1 MNSMYRAY
9 SFAAPSISPAFASI
23 AARRRCAPRSV
34 GAIATADHMTASAAT
49 RLPACLSMA
58 APSFSA
64 SRSDRCMSC
73 TSASAG
79 SMDTTGSGSP
89 EAPIARR
96 RRSSVITHSVVLTAH
111 ARTTPNRGYRRAPYP
126 SERLTLRLVSSGA
139 AVPFSF
145 DRAQTWQPHPS
156 WRRVLAV
163 ESHAAG
169 EPLRVITG
177 GLDPVPGSTI
187 LEKRRFARE
196 RLDGLRRG
204 LVFEPRGHAD
214 MYGAIPTEP
223 VTPDGDAGVLF
234 MHNEGW
240 STMCGHGV
248 IALVTVA
255 LEVGLLSERAVVRL
269 DTPAGRVT
277 AWPRLEGVR
286 VRSVAFENV
295 PSFVV
300 SLDDRV
306 QVPGVGE
313 VRYDLAFG
321 GAFYAFVDAASV
333 GLEMTPER
341 FRDLITVG
349 SAIKRA
355 VMATREIRHPQ
366 EADLSF
372 LYGTIFTGPPLGSGA
387 DSRNVCVFAEGE
399 VDRSPTG
406 TGVSGRIARE
416 LRWEGYDAVVPEI
429 EGSAWITGRSE
440 ILIAPDDPLSEG
452 FILR

>member
-1 MNSMYRAY
+1 
-9 SFAAPSISPAFASI
+9 
-23 AARRRCAPRSV
+23 
-34 GAIATADHMTASAAT
+34 
-49 RLPACLSMA
+49 
-58 APSFSA
+58 
-64 SRSDRCMSC
+64 
-73 TSASAG
+73 
-79 SMDTTGSGSP
+79 
-89 EAPIARR
+89 
-96 RRSSVITHSVVLTAH
+96 VLT
-111 ARTTPNRGYRRAPYP
+111 
-126 SERLTLRLVSSGA
+126 
-139 AVPFSF
+139 
-145 DRAQTWQPHPS
+145 
-156 WRRVLAV
+156 V
-163 ESHAAG
+163 EAHAAG
-169 EPLRVITG
+169 EPLRVITD
-177 GLDPVPGSTI
+177 GLDPIPGATM

-196 RLDGLRRG
+196 RLDGVRRG
-204 LVFEPRGHAD
+204 VMFEPRGHAD
-214 MYGAIPTEP
+214 MYGAIPTDP

-255 LEVGLLSERAVVRL
+255 LEVGLLEAREVVRL
-269 DTPAGRVT
+269 DTPAGRIT
-277 AWPRLEGVR
+277 ARPRRDGAR

-306 QVPGVGE
+306 TVPGLGE

-341 FRDLITVG
+341 FRDLIAAG

-355 VMATREIRHPQ
+355 VKAAREVRHPR
-366 EADLSF
+366 EPDLSF
-372 LYGTIFTGPPLGSGA
+372 LYGTIFTGPPALGSGA

-406 TGVSGRIARE
+406 TGVSARVAIERARGRLAPGAAFVVESIIGTRFVGRIARE
-416 LRWEGYDAVVPEI
+416 VRWEGYDAVVPEV

-440 ILIAPDDPLSEG
+440 LLIAPDDPLAEG

>member
-1 MNSMYRAY
+1 M
-9 SFAAPSISPAFASI
+9 
-23 AARRRCAPRSV
+23 
-34 GAIATADHMTASAAT
+34 
-49 RLPACLSMA
+49 
-58 APSFSA
+58 
-64 SRSDRCMSC
+64 
-73 TSASAG
+73 
-79 SMDTTGSGSP
+79 
-89 EAPIARR
+89 
-96 RRSSVITHSVVLTAH
+96 LT
-111 ARTTPNRGYRRAPYP
+111 
-126 SERLTLRLVSSGA
+126 
-139 AVPFSF
+139 
-145 DRAQTWQPHPS
+145 
-156 WRRVLAV
+156 V

-169 EPLRVITG
+169 EPLRVVTG
-177 GLDPVPGSTI
+177 GLDPIPGATV

-196 RLDGLRRG
+196 RLDDVRRG
-204 LVFEPRGHAD
+204 LMFEPRGHAD
-214 MYGAIPTEP
+214 MYGAIPTDP

-277 AWPRLEGVR
+277 ARPRREGAR
-286 VRSVAFENV
+286 VRSVSFENV
-295 PSFVV
+295 PSYVV

-306 QVPGVGE
+306 TVPGVGE

-321 GAFYAFVDAASV
+321 GAFYAFVDAATV
-333 GLEMTPER
+333 GLEMTAAR
-341 FRDLITVG
+341 FRNLITVG

-355 VMATREIRHPQ
+355 VMASREIRHPV

-372 LYGTIFTGPPLGSGA
+372 LYGTIFTGPALGAGA

-406 TGVSGRIARE
+406 TGVSARVAIERARGRLSPGRDFVVESIIGTRFTGRIARE
-416 LRWEGYDAVVPEI
+416 LKWEGYDAVVPEV
-429 EGSAWITGRSE
+429 EGSAWITGRNE
-440 ILIAPDDPLSEG
+440 ILIAPDDPLGEG

>member
-1 MNSMYRAY
+1 MP
-9 SFAAPSISPAFASI
+9 F
-23 AARRRCAPRSV
+23 
-34 GAIATADHMTASAAT
+34 
-49 RLPACLSMA
+49 
-58 APSFSA
+58 
-64 SRSDRCMSC
+64 
-73 TSASAG
+73 
-79 SMDTTGSGSP
+79 
-89 EAPIARR
+89 
-96 RRSSVITHSVVLTAH
+96 
-111 ARTTPNRGYRRAPYP
+111 
-126 SERLTLRLVSSGA
+126 SSGRA
-139 AVPFSF
+139 A
-145 DRAQTWQPHPS
+145 AWQPPPS
-156 WRRVLAV
+156 WRRVRTI

-169 EPLRVITG
+169 EPLRVITD
-177 GLDPVPGSTI
+177 GLEPIPGATI

-204 LVFEPRGHAD
+204 LMFEPRGHAD

-255 LEVGLLSERAVVRL
+255 LEAGLLSAREVVRL

-277 AWPRLEGVR
+277 ARPRREGAR

-295 PSFVV
+295 PSFVA
-300 SLDDRV
+300 SLDDHV
-306 QVPGVGE
+306 DVPGVGD

-341 FRDLITVG
+341 FRDLIAVG

-355 VMATREIRHPQ
+355 VMAAREIRHPL

-372 LYGTIFTGPPLGSGA
+372 LYGTVFTGPAIGSGA
-387 DSRNVCVFAEGE
+387 DVAVYVARSTVPPSTSSYVNSES
-399 VDRSPTG
+399 DRSRST
-406 TGVSGRIARE
+406 SGSWA
-416 LRWEGYDAVVPEI
+416 Y
-429 EGSAWITGRSE
+429 
-440 ILIAPDDPLSEG
+440 PLS
-452 FILR
+452 

>member
-1 MNSMYRAY
+1 
-9 SFAAPSISPAFASI
+9 
-23 AARRRCAPRSV
+23 
-34 GAIATADHMTASAAT
+34 MT
-49 RLPACLSMA
+49 
-58 APSFSA
+58 FS
-64 SRSDRCMSC
+64 S
-73 TSASAG
+73 
-79 SMDTTGSGSP
+79 
-89 EAPIARR
+89 
-96 RRSSVITHSVVLTAH
+96 
-111 ARTTPNRGYRRAPYP
+111 
-126 SERLTLRLVSSGA
+126 
-139 AVPFSF
+139 
-145 DRAQTWQPHPS
+145 DRAQTWRPDPA
-156 WRRVLAV
+156 WRRVLTV

-177 GLDPVPGSTI
+177 GVAPIPGATI
-187 LEKRRFARE
+187 LEKRRYAKE
-196 RLDGLRRG
+196 RLDGLRRS
-204 LVFEPRGHAD
+204 LLFEPRGHAD

-248 IALVTVA
+248 IALATVA
-255 LEVGLLSERAVVRL
+255 LEVGLLSMRDVVRL

-277 AWPRLEGVR
+277 ARPRREGAR

-306 QVPGVGE
+306 SVPGIGD

-321 GAFYAFVDAASV
+321 GAYYAFVEAASL

-341 FRDLITVG
+341 FRDLIAAG

-355 VMATREIRHPQ
+355 VMAAREIRHPV
-366 EADLSF
+366 ERDLSF
-372 LYGTIFTGPPLGSGA
+372 LYGTIFTGPAVGAGA

-406 TGVSGRIARE
+406 TGVSARVAIERARGRLQPGKPFVVESIIGTRFTGRIARDLE
-416 LRWEGYDAVVPEI
+416 WEDYDAVVPEI
-429 EGSAWITGRSE
+429 EGSAWITGRNE
-440 ILIAPDDPLSEG
+440 ILISPDDPLAEG

>member
-1 MNSMYRAY
+1 
-9 SFAAPSISPAFASI
+9 
-23 AARRRCAPRSV
+23 
-34 GAIATADHMTASAAT
+34 
-49 RLPACLSMA
+49 
-58 APSFSA
+58 
-64 SRSDRCMSC
+64 
-73 TSASAG
+73 
-79 SMDTTGSGSP
+79 
-89 EAPIARR
+89 
-96 RRSSVITHSVVLTAH
+96 VLTI
-111 ARTTPNRGYRRAPYP
+111 
-126 SERLTLRLVSSGA
+126 
-139 AVPFSF
+139 
-145 DRAQTWQPHPS
+145 
-156 WRRVLAV
+156 

-169 EPLRVITG
+169 EPLRVVTG
-177 GLDPVPGSTI
+177 GVDPIPGATI
-187 LEKRRFARE
+187 LEKRRFARKE
-196 RLDGLRRG
+196 LDGLRRA

-223 VTPDGDAGVLF
+223 VTPDGDVGVLF

-255 LEVGLLSERAVVRL
+255 LEVGLLAARDVVRL

-277 AWPRLEGVR
+277 ARPRSEGAR

-300 SLDDRV
+300 SLDDRIDV
-306 QVPGVGE
+306 AGVGE

-333 GLEMTPER
+333 GLEMTPAR
-341 FRDLITVG
+341 FRDLIAIG

-355 VMATREIRHPQ
+355 VMAAREIRHPL
-366 EADLSF
+366 EPDLSF
-372 LYGTIFTGPPLGSGA
+372 LYGTIFTGAALGSGA

-406 TGVSGRIARE
+406 TGVSARVAIERARGRLSPGDSFVVESIIGTRFTGRIARE

-429 EGSAWITGRSE
+429 EGSAWITGRNE
-440 ILIAPDDPLSEG
+440 ILIAPDDPLAEG

>member
-1 MNSMYRAY
+1 
-9 SFAAPSISPAFASI
+9 
-23 AARRRCAPRSV
+23 
-34 GAIATADHMTASAAT
+34 
-49 RLPACLSMA
+49 L
-58 APSFSA
+58 
-64 SRSDRCMSC
+64 
-73 TSASAG
+73 
-79 SMDTTGSGSP
+79 
-89 EAPIARR
+89 
-96 RRSSVITHSVVLTAH
+96 
-111 ARTTPNRGYRRAPYP
+111 
-126 SERLTLRLVSSGA
+126 SGA
-139 AVPFSF
+139 AVPLSS
-145 DRAQTWQPHPS
+145 DRTQIWQPHPA
-156 WRRVLAV
+156 WRRVLTV

-169 EPLRVITG
+169 EPLRVITS
-177 GLDPVPGSTI
+177 GLDPIPGATI
-187 LEKRRFARE
+187 LEKRRFAQE
-196 RLDGLRRG
+196 RLDGIRRS
-204 LVFEPRGHAD
+204 LMFEPRGHAD

-223 VTPDGDAGVLF
+223 VTPDGDTGVLF

-255 LEVGLLSERAVVRL
+255 LEVGLLGMRDAVRL

-277 AWPRLEGVR
+277 ARPRREGAR

-295 PSFVV
+295 PSYVV

-306 QVPGVGE
+306 QVPGIGE

-333 GLEMTPER
+333 GLEMTPAR
-341 FRDLITVG
+341 FRDLIAAG

-355 VMATREIRHPQ
+355 VMSARELRHPL
-366 EADLSF
+366 EPDLSF
-372 LYGTIFTGPPLGSGA
+372 LYGTIFTGPPLAGA

-406 TGVSGRIARE
+406 TGVSARVAIERARGRLAPGEEFVVESIIGTRFIGRIARE
-416 LRWEGYDAVVPEI
+416 LRWEGYDAVIPEI

-440 ILIAPDDPLSEG
+440 LLIAPDDPLAEG

>member
-1 MNSMYRAY
+1 M
-9 SFAAPSISPAFASI
+9 
-23 AARRRCAPRSV
+23 
-34 GAIATADHMTASAAT
+34 
-49 RLPACLSMA
+49 
-58 APSFSA
+58 
-64 SRSDRCMSC
+64 
-73 TSASAG
+73 
-79 SMDTTGSGSP
+79 
-89 EAPIARR
+89 
-96 RRSSVITHSVVLTAH
+96 
-111 ARTTPNRGYRRAPYP
+111 
-126 SERLTLRLVSSGA
+126 
-139 AVPFSF
+139 
-145 DRAQTWQPHPS
+145 
-156 WRRVLAV
+156 

-255 LEVGLLSERAVVRL
+255 IEVGLLTLRDVVRL

-277 AWPRLEGVR
+277 ARPRREGAR

-300 SLDDRV
+300 SLGDRV
-306 QVPGVGE
+306 DVPGFGE

-333 GLEMTPER
+333 GLQMTPAQ
-341 FRDLITVG
+341 FRDLIAAGT
-349 SAIKRA
+349 AIKRA
-355 VMATREIRHPQ
+355 VMASREIRHPV
-366 EADLSF
+366 ERDLSF
-372 LYGTIFTGPPLGSGA
+372 LYGTIFTGPGLGPGA
-387 DSRNVCVFAEGE
+387 NSRNVCVFAEGE

-406 TGVSGRIARE
+406 TGVSARVAIERARGRLPDATSFTVESIIGTRFRGRAIST
-416 LRWEGYDAVVPEI
+416 LKVGPYDAVVPEVA
-429 EGSAWITGRSE
+429 GSAWTVGRSE
-440 ILIAPDDPLSEG
+440 LWVAPDDPLREG
-452 FILR
+452 FVLR